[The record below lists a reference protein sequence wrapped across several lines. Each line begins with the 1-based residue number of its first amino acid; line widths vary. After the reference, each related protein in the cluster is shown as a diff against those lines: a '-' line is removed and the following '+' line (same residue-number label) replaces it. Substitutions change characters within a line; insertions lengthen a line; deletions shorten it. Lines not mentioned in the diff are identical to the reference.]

1 MDLIAS
7 TLFSTNAACLPAAH
21 QLLIDLSS
29 SSTLPT
35 NVDSFG
41 RTIADK
47 LLYEL
52 SIDTIIQQR
61 VRSEIQISGY
71 LIVIFSGIMEGGV
84 SQTHGIL
91 QDIHYI
97 NYANGAIGD
106 AFRFNLAQRMME
118 STDNW
123 SMYTFCQGLVHL
135 TIQYVDFHVP
145 ELLEPLMVYDKKLLH
160 SLLIAPSFLACS
172 EIPYSYNYWPEG
184 LQVLLQSG
192 KLPSREAL
200 LYACYVNIPESVGL
214 LLSARSFYLGSRHMG
229 AASLGQSIETMSLI
243 VDAFVEERR
252 ELQSLAENHLT
263 SEEVASL
270 HLKSHN
276 LLDFQAHRAY
286 ELLQASGLTLPDWG
300 NENKGYLAYVS
311 IRDNCAMADFLWHG
325 GYRDVDEMDSEGC
338 TSLMFSQT
346 LGFTDWLISHGADIH
361 RRVCGIPALHLMA
374 DNVHLNIWPVC
385 SSGKGILPTFQL
397 LLQDKAQ
404 DHCDCPC
411 SSAGCLAITRFLHN
425 ALTRDY
431 RTGPRDIFDMIRL
444 LSELISLLEED
455 PSPHA
460 AFEIIR
466 FFNFEALQLPHT
478 CRHPVQCLSTEDG
491 DCDYSPHLEPCY
503 HWEPRDWEEI
513 DEMQDEWRELISV
526 HEELVARFQIMYET
540 SDLPLCEFLGTIWQG
555 EMLKRSQ
562 NDDPPSQEEISR
574 VRELGV
580 IFDEVEDDLSGN
592 EPGDAEVKSD
602 AESS

>member
-21 QLLIDLSS
+21 ELLIELSS
-29 SSTLPT
+29 SSSLPT
-35 NVDSFG
+35 NVDCYG
-41 RTIADK
+41 RTVADK

-52 SIDTIIQQR
+52 SIDTVIQGR
-61 VRSEIQISGY
+61 VTNEIQISGY
-71 LIVIFSGIMEGGV
+71 LIEIFSSIMEGGV

-91 QDIHYI
+91 RGEHYI
-97 NYANGAIGD
+97 NYANGCIGD
-106 AFRFNLAQRMME
+106 AFRFNLTQKMME
-118 STDNW
+118 STNNW
-123 SMYTFCQGLVHL
+123 SMYIFYKGLFHL

-145 ELLEPLMVYDKKLLH
+145 ELFEPLMIHDKKLLH
-160 SLLIAPSFLACS
+160 SLLTSPSFLECS

-184 LQVLLQSG
+184 LHLLLQSG

-200 LYACYVNIPESVGL
+200 LHACYVNLPGSVGL
-214 LLSARSFYLGSRHMG
+214 LLSARWFYIESRHMG
-229 AASLGQSIETMSLI
+229 AASRGQSIETMSLI

-252 ELQSLAENHLT
+252 ELQSLAEHHLT

-300 NENKGYLAYVS
+300 NENQGYLAYVS

-346 LGFTDWLISHGADIH
+346 LEFTDWLVSHGADIH

-374 DNVHLNIWPVC
+374 DNVHLNIWPV
-385 SSGKGILPTFQL
+385 SSSDKGILPTFQL

-425 ALTRDY
+425 ALTRAY
-431 RTGPRDIFDMIRL
+431 RTGPRNIFDMIHL
-444 LSELISLLEED
+444 LSELISLLED
-455 PSPHA
+455 PAPHA

-466 FFNFEALQLPHT
+466 FFTFEALQIPHT

-491 DCDYSPHLEPCY
+491 DCDYSPHFEPCY
-503 HWEPRDWEEI
+503 HWEPKDWEEI
-513 DEMQDEWRELISV
+513 DEMQDEWRELISL
-526 HEELVARFQIMYET
+526 HGDLVARFQIMYET
-540 SDLPLCEFLGTIWQG
+540 SDLLLCEFLDTIWRE
-555 EMLKRSQ
+555 EMLKRSE
-562 NDDPPSQEEISR
+562 NDDPLSQEEIGR

-580 IFDEVEDDLSGN
+580 ILHEGDDDLSGD
-592 EPGDAEVKSD
+592 ELGEEELKSD
-602 AESS
+602 AQSS